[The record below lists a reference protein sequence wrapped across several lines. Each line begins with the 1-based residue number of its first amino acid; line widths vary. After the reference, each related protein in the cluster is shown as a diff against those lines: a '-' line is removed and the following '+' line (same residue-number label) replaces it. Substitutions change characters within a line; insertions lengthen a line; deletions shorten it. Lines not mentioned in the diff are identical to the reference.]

1 VRRSIAALAVP
12 LAFACT
18 GSLGGELPGHD
29 GTPAG
34 KGVGSSTGV
43 GGGGAAGGPGG
54 SGGSAVDP
62 QVTVPGRTPM
72 RRLTTTEYTYTVRDL
87 LGEDVSSLLTGFPAD
102 ARSADGF
109 DNAGA
114 SLGIV
119 TDQLNVF
126 ERAADSLATRAVT
139 AGSAARQRLAVCSEW
154 ADAACRRKVLQTF
167 ADKAWR
173 RPATAAEVDQLV
185 ALGASAGTSADDQ
198 VALAV
203 RGILLAPQFLF
214 RVEKLPPAGTAGR
227 YRVSAHE
234 LATRLSYFLWSSM
247 PDDALAQSAAA
258 GTLASVADVTRE
270 VSRMLSDPKASG
282 LTQNFGAQWLALRAL
297 GGDHLVDAAFT
308 DYTPALGASMT
319 KETLSLFD
327 HVLSK
332 GLPAAELL
340 TANYSFIDA
349 PLAKFYGVS
358 VAGGRAELGATERR
372 GVLGQAALLTL
383 TSYPNRTSIVRR
395 GMWVLDNLL
404 CTEPPPPPDDLEIEE
419 QDVTKGTLRERMKA
433 HSVEAR
439 CAGCHNLMDPIGLGL
454 ENFDAIGRY
463 RTTEN
468 GETID
473 AGSTYLDGRPF
484 TKPSELSSLV
494 AEDPRFVACVTD
506 KLLAFGLGRTLSSGD
521 HAAAT
526 SLSQALG
533 AKPSLRDLIV
543 NTAQSQVFAEQ
554 EVEP

>member
-1 VRRSIAALAVP
+1 MKRAMAIFAVP
-12 LAFACT
+12 FALACT
-18 GSLGGELPGHD
+18 GSLAGEVPGQD
-29 GTPAG
+29 GTTAG
-34 KGVGSSTGV
+34 NGVGTTS
-43 GGGGAAGGPGG
+43 GGGGAVAGGPGG
-54 SGGSAVDP
+54 SGGSSVDP
-62 QVTVPGRTPM
+62 QSNVPGRTPM
-72 RRLTTTEYTYTVRDL
+72 RRLTITEYTYTVRDL
-87 LGEDVSSLLTGFPAD
+87 LGEDISSLLAGFPAD

-114 SLGIV
+114 SLGVV
-119 TDQLNVF
+119 TDQLAVF

-139 AGSAARQRLAVCSEW
+139 AGSAARQHLAVCSEW

-173 RPATAAEVDQLV
+173 WPATAAEVDQLV

-234 LATRLSYFLWSSM
+234 LATRVSYFLWSSM
-247 PDDALAQSAAA
+247 PDDALAQSAAT
-258 GTLASVADVTRE
+258 GTLASAADVTRE
-270 VSRMLSDPKASG
+270 VSRMLADPKAAG
-282 LTQNFGAQWLALRAL
+282 LTENFGAQWLALRGL
-297 GGDHLVDAAFT
+297 GGEHAVDAAFI

-340 TANYSFIDA
+340 TANYSFADA

-358 VAGGRAELGATERR
+358 AAGGRAELGATERR

-395 GMWVLDNLL
+395 GMWVLSNLL
-404 CTEPPPPPDDLEIEE
+404 CTEPPPPPDDLKIEE
-419 QDVTKGTLRERMKA
+419 QDITKGTLRERMKA

-468 GETID
+468 GDAID
-473 AGSTYLDGRPF
+473 ASSTYPDGRTF
-484 TKPSELSSLV
+484 KKPSELATLI
-494 AEDPRFVACVTD
+494 AEDPRFVTCVTD
-506 KLLAFGLGRTLSSGD
+506 KLLAFGLGRVLSSGD
-521 HAAAT
+521 HAAAAAV
-526 SLSQALG
+526 SQALG
-533 AKPSLRDLIV
+533 AKPTLRDLIV
-543 NTAQSQVFAEQ
+543 NTAQSEVFAEQ